1 MKRGPVTDRPP
12 ERSPADCRSCGRFI
26 GPVLTCPY
34 CGAFAEGRLPLRV
47 LRYAALVMGI
57 AGLAL
62 LIQFARSRETPLVPL
77 GDLTPTMNF
86 GRVRVAGWVARAPY
100 IATEHGRTNYLSFAI
115 EDGTNQ
121 LTVAAYERIA
131 QSLVIRK
138 RVPARGA
145 RVEVTGI
152 VSVGLNGR
160 IRLQLQDAEESIRES
175 ASSRESD
182 AEVR

>member
-1 MKRGPVTDRPP
+1 VKRAAPPDRPP
-12 ERSPADCRSCGRFI
+12 DRSPADCRSCGRFI

-47 LRYAALVMGI
+47 LRYAALAIGI

-62 LIQFARSRETPLVPL
+62 LTQFARSRETPLMPL

-100 IATEHGRTNYLSFAI
+100 LATGHGRTNYLSFVLD
-115 EDGTNQ
+115 DGTNQ
-121 LTVAAYERIA
+121 ITVAAYERIA
-131 QSLVIRK
+131 QTLVVRK
-138 RVPARGA
+138 RVPERGA
-145 RVEVTGI
+145 RVEVTGT
-152 VSVGLNGR
+152 VNVGVNGR
-160 IRLQLQDAEESIRES
+160 IRLQLQDAEESIRNS
-175 ASSRESD
+175 APSREAD